1 MLTQNALFFIGK
13 HNLIEW
19 NEDGFEKKGAKS
31 FKIHPDWQPHETSYD
46 GDIALAELDS
56 PVKYSKFIRPICLWS
71 GSDELTKVIG
81 QVGIVAGWGKNDQ
94 GQINTDFPKKV
105 NVPIVSDGT
114 CLRAHEA
121 FVHITS
127 DRTFCAGGRAGEG
140 PCQGDSGGGLVLKV
154 GKKWFLR
161 GIVSASL
168 RDGASCDVSNYAV
181 FTDVA
186 KFIPWI
192 KENM

>member
-1 MLTQNALFFIGK
+1 M
-13 HNLIEW
+13 
-19 NEDGFEKKGAKS
+19 
-31 FKIHPDWQPHETSYD
+31 
-46 GDIALAELDS
+46 
-56 PVKYSKFIRPICLWS
+56 
-71 GSDELTKVIG
+71 
-81 QVGIVAGWGKNDQ
+81 
-94 GQINTDFPKKV
+94 NTDFPKKV

-127 DRTFCAGGRAGEG
+127 DRTFCAGGRQGEG

-186 KFIPWI
+186 KFISWI
-192 KENM
+192 QENMK